1 MVPVSDLQ
9 QDFDIFIDRED
20 YVSNYSGTYALTRD
34 WPENM
39 LIHQVIIPSG
49 NALLVKLEQL
59 HELTEAIIASNT
71 TDNANGMVVETAP
84 SDFALLIK

>member
-39 LIHQVIIPSG
+39 LIHQVTIPSG

-59 HELTEAIIASNT
+59 HDLTEAIIASNT
-71 TDNANGMVVETAP
+71 TDNTNDIVVETAP
-84 SDFALLIK
+84 SDFVLLIK